1 MAHHVLIT
9 GGAGF
14 IGSNLAELL
23 LSKGD
28 KVWVVDNLQTGQM
41 KNIQPFE
48 KNKNFQFSNADIC
61 EWDELKKAVQW
72 ADRIYHLAANIGQKK
87 VLANPLQTI
96 SNNIRG
102 CEVILDAMHATKSKA
117 KILISSTSELYY
129 HSENDSEGRVKE
141 NAMIKFHS
149 GKFRQEAYSLSK
161 LVNEVMLLGYAHA
174 MGIHCVIARVFN
186 TIGVNQ
192 CATYGMVVPSFIE
205 QALANQPLT
214 VFGDGKQK
222 RSFSDVR
229 DTVQALYLLL
239 ESPEAKGE
247 VVNVG
252 NDVECSILDLAKLV
266 KEITKSAS
274 EIKFLSYQEA
284 YGVDEFEDVR
294 RRRPNLHKLKSLT
307 GFTPVYSLK
316 ETINEILS
324 TLKGGLL

>member
-48 KNKNFQFSNADIC
+48 KNKHFRFSNADIC
-61 EWDELKKAVQW
+61 DWKELKEAVSW

-96 SNNIRG
+96 CGNIKG
-102 CEVILDAMHATKSKA
+102 CEVILDAIHQTKSKA
-117 KILISSTSELYY
+117 RILISSTSEVYY
-129 HSENDSEGRVKE
+129 HSESDSEGRVKE
-141 NAMIKFHS
+141 HTMIKFPS
-149 GKFRQEAYSLSK
+149 GKFRQEAYPLSK
-161 LVNEVMLLGYAHA
+161 LVNEVMLQGYAHA
-174 MGIHCVIARVFN
+174 FGIPCVVARIFN

-192 CATYGMVVPSFIE
+192 CATYGMVVPTFIE
-205 QALANQPLT
+205 QALANQPFT
-214 VFGDGKQK
+214 VFGDGEQK

-229 DTVQALYLLL
+229 DTIQALYLLL
-239 ESPEAKGE
+239 ESSNADGE
-247 VVNVG
+247 IVNVG
-252 NDVECSILDLAKLV
+252 NDSECSINDLAKLV
-266 KEITKSAS
+266 KEITNSSS
-274 EIKFLSYQEA
+274 EVKYLTYQEA

-294 RRRPNLHKLKSLT
+294 RRRPNLTKLKKLT
-307 GFTPVYSLK
+307 GFTHSYTLK
-316 ETINEILS
+316 ETIQEILKS
-324 TLKGGLL
+324 LKS